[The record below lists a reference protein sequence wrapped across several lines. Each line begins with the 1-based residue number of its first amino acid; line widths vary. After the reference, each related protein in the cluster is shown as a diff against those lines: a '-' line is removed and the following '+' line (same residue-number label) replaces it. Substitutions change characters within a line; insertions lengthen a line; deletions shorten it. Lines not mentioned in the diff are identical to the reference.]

1 MSGMIL
7 KVVPHKSIYNNNAS
21 LRLSWRNKKLQ
32 MVVLSYVNKYTLTR
46 SQSIAAMETYLAMIF
61 FLIVLMTIPME
72 QLLVDQVEIE
82 CTSVALVSTGKNQQ
96 FASLNRRTT
105 ICQFKVKL
113 LVKDIDDQNC
123 LIPRKKKTWC

>member
-1 MSGMIL
+1 MIL

-82 CTSVALVSTGKNQQ
+82 CTSVALVSNGKN
-96 FASLNRRTT
+96 
-105 ICQFKVKL
+105 
-113 LVKDIDDQNC
+113 
-123 LIPRKKKTWC
+123 